1 MNAHTHTHSLVET
14 PSCLQHLMSYVPSK
28 ACHVQSFQANWCVS
42 PNKKAQPAL
51 YVVQNRSR
59 LPLAALCKSSPTQ
72 FVACP
77 AAGLGLL
84 RLLGVDK
91 TKDDSWHCIASFFPR
106 QSVMSMPNCIRQ
118 SVQCHILS
126 GSLTNSK
133 DARPCTHWWSHTHT
147 SQKNAKHQ
155 TKYEKYRHLFCENQ
169 MACPCSCFEISK
181 SIWAQESLSLVRR
194 GLSSRERSCHKS
206 SISAPARRSQRIRIH
221 ASHMVVPL
229 HGPSLGVLKTYMTVC
244 QNVCSRFCW

>member
-1 MNAHTHTHSLVET
+1 MYTHTHSLVET

-59 LPLAALCKSSPTQ
+59 LPLAALCKSSLTQ

-77 AAGLGLL
+77 SSWAGDCL

-91 TKDDSWHCIASFFPR
+91 TKDGLMALHCIFFFPR

-133 DARPCTHWWSHTHT
+133 DSRPCTPLMITHAHIT
-147 SQKNAKHQ
+147 KKCKTPNKAWEVSTPILWESNGLPFFVLWNQQIYLSPRVFVTCSTRPIIQGKKLPQKQHFS
-155 TKYEKYRHLFCENQ
+155 T
-169 MACPCSCFEISK
+169 CPKKSANSNSC
-181 SIWAQESLSLVRR
+181 
-194 GLSSRERSCHKS
+194 
-206 SISAPARRSQRIRIH
+206 
-221 ASHMVVPL
+221 
-229 HGPSLGVLKTYMTVC
+229 
-244 QNVCSRFCW
+244 